1 MNVVIQMIASYYEEK
16 AVAAAQQ
23 ANETGF
29 PVSITNPE
37 GEIMKVLP
45 EDKSCVECGSSEKTT
60 FEEDPFAS
68 EMYGDTTP
76 RWMCEDCLIQSAM
89 DV

>member
-23 ANETGF
+23 ANEAGF

-37 GEIMKVLP
+37 GEIVKVLP

-60 FEEDPFAS
+60 FEADPFAS
-68 EMYGDTTP
+68 EIYGDTTP
-76 RWMCEDCLIQSAM
+76 RWMCEGCREHSYMEI
-89 DV
+89 